1 MSKFIPARPFGGF
14 EDFDEVSAKQW
25 KQQIQYDLKGADYNE
40 SLVWQSPEGVHV
52 KPFYH
57 LDDFEEDFSP
67 IPGQPETWKIAQKIF
82 IDDETI
88 ANNIALDALNRGA
101 EAIIFTA
108 DEDFDIKAVFKN
120 FPFEKSS
127 IYFNLKFLSEAFYSK
142 LIKFFSNLP
151 TNSVGEK
158 PSVFYNIDIIGNLAR
173 TGNWFFNMK
182 KDQELLDALFQKNSK
197 ENLIAVDTTLYQN
210 AGANIVQQL
219 AYALAHANEYLNHLC
234 QPEPIETSR
243 SSAQSSAQSMES
255 GTPGDVQNLN
265 ITFHLAT
272 GPNYFFEIA
281 KIRALRKL
289 YATLAKEY
297 AVKET
302 CHVLATPSKRN
313 KTIYDYNINLLRS
326 TTECMSA
333 VLGGADTICNLPYDA
348 LYHKSNEF
356 GERIS
361 RNQLLILKHESYFDT
376 VSNPADGTYYIES
389 VTDELAEKV
398 LQLFKDIEANGGFL
412 QQLKEGTIQKK
423 IKESADKEQQL
434 FDNGEIKLLGTNY
447 HPNKNDRM
455 KDDLE
460 LFPFVKNNP
469 VKTLI
474 PPIVERRIAEITEQE
489 RLKQES

>member
-14 EDFDEVSAKQW
+14 EDFDEISAKQW

-40 SLVWQSPEGVHV
+40 TLVWQSPEGIHV

-57 LDDFEEDFSP
+57 QDDFTEDFVP
-67 IPGQPETWKIAQKIF
+67 IPGQPESWKIAQRIF
-82 IDDETI
+82 IDDEKI
-88 ANNIALDALNRGA
+88 AKNIALDALERGA
-101 EAIIFTA
+101 QAIIFSAEKEFEIETVLT
-108 DEDFDIKAVFKN
+108 D
-120 FPFEKSS
+120 FPFETAT
-127 IYFNLKFLSEAFYSK
+127 IYFNVKFLSEEFYTK
-142 LIKFFSNLP
+142 LIQFFSDKKV
-151 TNSVGEK
+151 SVY
-158 PSVFYNIDIIGNLAR
+158 YNIDLIGNLAR
-173 TGNWFFNMK
+173 TGNWFHNLK
-182 KDQELLDALFQKNSK
+182 KDHEILDVVFQKNSK
-197 ENLIAVDTTLYQN
+197 ENILAVDATLYQN
-210 AGANIVQQL
+210 AGANMVQQL
-219 AYALAHANEYLNHLC
+219 AYALAHANEYLNHIC
-234 QPEPIETSR
+234 QAE
-243 SSAQSSAQSMES
+243 SSQSPNE
-255 GTPGDVQNLN
+255 VRNLN
-265 ITFHLAT
+265 ITFQLAT

-289 YATLAKEY
+289 YAALANEYGIKES
-297 AVKET
+297 
-302 CHVLATPSKRN
+302 CHIIATPSKRN
-313 KTIYDYNINLLRS
+313 KTLYDYNVNLLRS

-333 VLGGADTICNLPYDA
+333 VLGGADTVCNLPYDA

-376 VSNPADGTYYIES
+376 VSNPADGAYYIES
-389 VTDELAEKV
+389 LTDELAEKA
-398 LQLFKDIEANGGFL
+398 LQLFKDIEKNGGFL

-434 FDNGEIKLLGTNY
+434 FDTGELKLLGTNY

-474 PPIVERRIAEITEQE
+474 PPIVERRIAEVTEQE